1 MNVSK
6 VLQCQGKASLCQN
19 SQEAAAALSKGAS
32 DGLGGERQFFKDVFW
47 GYF

>member
-6 VLQCQGKASLCQN
+6 VLQCQGKANLCQN

-32 DGLGGERQFFKDVFW
+32 DGLGGRGRLFFKDVFW
-47 GYF
+47 